1 MTYSQLVQSLM
12 WAVDNRLYGDVHGA
26 RETVKRHVLEAYGN
40 GHLPAKLGK
49 EWCVGF
55 KVHKTFFGVTV
66 YPILVGPKPPSQ
78 IRDKYYNQVTFSRG
92 V

>member
-12 WAVDNRLYGDVHGA
+12 WAVDNRLYVDVSGA
-26 RETVKRHVLEAYGN
+26 RETVKRHVLEAYGK
-40 GHLPAKLGK
+40 GHLPTKLGK

-66 YPILVGPKPPSQ
+66 NPILVGHKPPSH